1 MKLLLITL
9 LMSHFSMGQEIKI
22 MSYNI
27 RYGTA
32 DDGENHWEKRKN
44 KVADLMN
51 YYAPDFIG
59 MQEAQKFQQDFLLQQ
74 MPQYASI
81 GNPRTNE
88 PDAEYSNIFY
98 NKNRFKL
105 IQQHTLWLSPTPDT
119 ISIGW
124 DAALPRIATYGLFRS
139 LEGKQFIWV
148 INAHFDH
155 VGALARLE
163 SAKLIVAQIAAL
175 KKINNCEVIF
185 TGDLNARPEEAPVA
199 FLSQHLAE
207 ARSHCR
213 SKPYGEKDT
222 WNGFN
227 FKEKPNGQID
237 YIFVADTAV
246 MQIGKY
252 ITIDDFYD
260 FKYPSDHLPV
270 MATLTY

>member
-1 MKLLLITL
+1 MQLLLITL
-9 LMSHFSMGQEIKI
+9 LMNQLLISHEISV

-44 KVADLMN
+44 KVADLIN

-59 MQEAQKFQQDFLLQQ
+59 MQEAQRFQQEFLLGQL
-74 MPQYASI
+74 PQYASI
-81 GNPRTNE
+81 GKPRTNDE
-88 PDAEYSNIFY
+88 NAEYSNIFY
-98 NKNRFKL
+98 NKNRFEL
-105 IQQHTLWLSPTPDT
+105 IQQRTFWLSPTPDT
-119 ISIGW
+119 ISTGW

-139 LEGKQFIWV
+139 LESKRFVWV
-148 INAHFDH
+148 MNAHFDH
-155 VGALARLE
+155 VGSQARLE
-163 SAKLIVAQIAAL
+163 SARLIIATIATL

-185 TGDLNARPEEAPVA
+185 TGDLNARPEEAPVTY
-199 FLSQHLAE
+199 LSENLSE
-207 ARSHCR
+207 ARSHCQT
-213 SKPYGEKDT
+213 KPYGEQDT

-237 YIFVADTAV
+237 YIFIDDTKV
-246 MQIGKY
+246 MQVSKY

-270 MATLTY
+270 MATLSW